1 MDELQRERNFM
12 PEKKPLIQVLDRAL
26 DLMEMLARSK
36 TPLRATD
43 IAREMGLSLQSAN
56 NLLRALYL
64 RGYLS
69 QDESRSYRLG
79 PQCLYLGSFADRWS
93 ELRAAV
99 APALAELTR
108 KTGLSGFVG
117 IIEND
122 KLLCVALVPAELP
135 KLPIQPPQLWME
147 ELHCTACGRVLLAAL
162 TQEERRR
169 LFARTTR
176 RKITGRTEVDSAVLE
191 QLCSEVA
198 EAGFA
203 AVDDESR
210 QGVSSL
216 AIPLRD
222 ENGKVYATIALS
234 GGRGKWE
241 LLSFERKLEALKEA
255 ASKIRR

>member
-1 MDELQRERNFM
+1 M

-176 RKITGRTEVDSAVLE
+176 RKITGGPRWIRR
-191 QLCSEVA
+191 CSNSSVPRWRRR
-198 EAGFA
+198 GSPRWMM
-203 AVDDESR
+203 SR
-210 QGVSSL
+210 
-216 AIPLRD
+216 
-222 ENGKVYATIALS
+222 
-234 GGRGKWE
+234 GRGSLRWRYRSGTKME
-241 LLSFERKLEALKEA
+241 RYMPPSRSPGGAGSGSSCRLSVNLK
-255 ASKIRR
+255 R

>member
-1 MDELQRERNFM
+1 M

-26 DLMEMLARSK
+26 DLMEMLARAK
-36 TPLRATD
+36 KPLRATD

-93 ELRAAV
+93 ELRAKL
-99 APALAELTR
+99 APPLTELTR
-108 KTGLSGFVG
+108 KTGLSGFAG

-122 KLLCVALVPAELP
+122 RLLCVALVPAEEP
-135 KLPIQPPQLWME
+135 EIPVQPPQFWME

-162 TQEERRR
+162 TPEERRR

-176 RKITGRTEVDSAVLE
+176 RKITGRTEVDPAVLE
-191 QLCSEVA
+191 ELCMEVA
-198 EAGFA
+198 AAGFA

-210 QGVSSL
+210 PGVSSL

-222 ENGKVYATIALS
+222 SRGKVYAGIALS
-234 GGRGKWE
+234 GSRGKWE
-241 LLSFERKLEALKEA
+241 RLPFERKLESLNEA
-255 ASKIRR
+255 ARKIRR

>member
-1 MDELQRERNFM
+1 M

-108 KTGLSGFVG
+108 EPVPAMVLRAYGVEKLEFGRNYL
-117 IIEND
+117 IPKPMD
-122 KLLCVALVPAELP
+122 PRLLCTVTTAVAKAAIESGVAKNPITDWDAYAE
-135 KLPIQPPQLWME
+135 KL
-147 ELHCTACGRVLLAAL
+147 
-162 TQEERRR
+162 
-169 LFARTTR
+169 
-176 RKITGRTEVDSAVLE
+176 RKQVE
-191 QLCSEVA
+191 
-198 EAGFA
+198 
-203 AVDDESR
+203 
-210 QGVSSL
+210 
-216 AIPLRD
+216 
-222 ENGKVYATIALS
+222 
-234 GGRGKWE
+234 
-241 LLSFERKLEALKEA
+241 
-255 ASKIRR
+255 